1 MWFWAATWLHEWLEP
16 RARSGLFVMHT
27 ASLSYHW
34 ELQAASPIHKTVRE
48 TNCTRKSADRA
59 SLCPFTCNWYWRGT
73 PRPRGAPEPNI
84 GYGVSVWEVCL
95 VKIFMN
101 IRGDNTFYRNAYRY
115 LLHVLFVLYYSQTRQ
130 HFSAQLPLPL
140 SLSAS
145 PVLNQFELSAD
156 FSRSLVKF

>member
-1 MWFWAATWLHEWLEP
+1 
-16 RARSGLFVMHT
+16 
-27 ASLSYHW
+27 
-34 ELQAASPIHKTVRE
+34 
-48 TNCTRKSADRA
+48 
-59 SLCPFTCNWYWRGT
+59 
-73 PRPRGAPEPNI
+73 
-84 GYGVSVWEVCL
+84 
-95 VKIFMN
+95 MN